1 MQTPSHYE
9 GEVQPW
15 DIIAHLKLGYNLG
28 CVVKYCFRAGK
39 KEGNSIEQDL
49 NKAIAYLKEEM
60 ERPNQYVFL
69 ETLSDFQLKEA
80 YIDSLEVN
88 ALLDWLLFSICGYLR
103 CKEKAPLIDCIE
115 IIQKTLAKKYEND
128 KETSN

>member
-69 ETLSDFQLKEA
+69 ATLSDFQLKEH

-88 ALLDWLLFSICGYLR
+88 PLLDWVLFSICGYIWSND
-103 CKEKAPLIDCIE
+103 KKPLIDCIE
-115 IIQKTLAKKYEND
+115 IIQKHLQESA
-128 KETSN
+128 ETSTTKD